1 MNKVLV
7 TGTGRCGTTF
17 LMRLFTYLNLN
28 TGIDPKDIQKY
39 VFNKCNSGIELNGN
53 DPKNESIRFIKSPTF
68 SRHISNLV
76 TEKKWKIDFV
86 IVPIRK
92 YEEAARSREHFKK
105 NAGGLTW
112 GATDYASQLDE
123 FYKSISILIR
133 ETTLHDIKTIF
144 LDFEKMT
151 SNKEYVYEKLKPVL
165 SNIDFTSF
173 CKAYEKADSDSKI
186 KSGMWKKNK

>member
-1 MNKVLV
+1 MNKVVV

-17 LMRLFTYLNLN
+17 LMRLFTYLDLN
-28 TGIDPKDIQKY
+28 TGIDPKEIQKY
-39 VFNKCNSGIELNGN
+39 IFNKCNSGMELGN
-53 DPKNESIRFIKSPTF
+53 SESIRFIKSPSF
-68 SRHISNLV
+68 ARQISNLI
-76 TEKKWKIDFV
+76 TKKKWKIDFV

-92 YEEAARSREHFKK
+92 YEEAAKSREYFKK
-105 NAGGLTW
+105 HAGGLVW
-112 GATDYASQLDE
+112 GATDYESQLNE
-123 FYKSISILIR
+123 FYKSMSILIR

-186 KSGMWKKNK
+186 KSGIWKEK